1 MENRQPQGDYAQQ
14 VLGTVGKDWITN
26 TTARTGKRYGCLHA
40 ITECTF
46 TTLTDQRCDTAMGG
60 LVLAKGDKIFGDF
73 SAVQLTSGNLI
84 AYYR

>member
-1 MENRQPQGDYAQQ
+1 MENRQPRADYDQQ
-14 VLGTVGKDWITN
+14 ALGSAGKDWITN
-26 TTARTGKRYGCLHA
+26 TTARTGKKYGCLHA

-46 TTLTDQRCDTAMGG
+46 STLTDQTCDTAMGG

-73 SAVQLTSGNLI
+73 SAVTLTSGTLI